1 MRTIGF
7 TIAFLAAASMISISQ
22 LGCGPADAQAA
33 QSTVDRFMKA
43 SESNDQAGVE
53 ATLTKKA
60 REMMHGKVDLNN
72 KNSSHEKYTIGEAV
86 IDKDSATV
94 PVTKEGEKESP
105 VKFRLRRED
114 GEWRIYALTV
124 AGLPGGGDF
133 TINFEDPATMVPE
146 IFKAIGFGLG
156 EGMKELGKSLGSGM
170 KSFAEGFQ
178 QGLNQSLSKSPD
190 PTPTPDS
197 TGK

>member
-7 TIAFLAAASMISISQ
+7 TIAVLAAASMISISQ
-22 LGCGPADAQAA
+22 FGCGPSDAQAA
-33 QSTVDRFMKA
+33 QATVDRFMKA
-43 SESNDQAGVE
+43 SENNDQAGVE

-60 REMMHGKVDLNN
+60 REMIHGKVDLNN
-72 KNSSHEKYTIGEAV
+72 KNDNHGTYTIGEAV

-94 PVTKEGEKESP
+94 PVTKAGEKEGP
-105 VKFRLRRED
+105 VKFRLRREE
-114 GEWRIYALTV
+114 GEWRIYGLTV
-124 AGLPGGGDF
+124 PGLPNGGEF
-133 TINFEDPATMVPE
+133 TLNFEDPASMAPE

-156 EGMKELGKSLGSGM
+156 EGMKELGKTLGSGM
-170 KSFAEGFQ
+170 KSLAEGFE

-190 PTPTPDS
+190 PTPAPDS